1 MPTDPEPRAR
11 SFTPWLTR
19 ALTLANVAV
28 FAAMAVAGVDV
39 LRPGPLEYIDWGSN
53 FAPLTVTGEW
63 WRLVTATFLHFGPLH
78 LLFNTWALWSIG
90 SLVERLFG
98 HGRFGAIYAFA
109 GVAGSLASVAWNPL
123 VNSAGASGAVFGIIG
138 AQLAFFTR
146 GGHRLPAELVRAQR
160 NSTLAF
166 IAYSVTFGFIVP
178 GIDNAAHLGGLAT
191 GFAAGWLLARPLG
204 APASRAQE
212 RAGALWAVAVAV
224 TLLAGGV
231 AAARWSAQA
240 HAAEQGWLLEWRR
253 YARAEPAMLSDMSR
267 VMTAAREGR
276 MGDAE
281 VVAWLEGTGIPFY
294 RDAAARFA
302 TASLPPASPLAG
314 ERDRSLE
321 FVRGRASAM
330 ETFAKGLSERDR
342 DKIEQAIAEL
352 NAPMQRS
359 NAGSD

>member
-1 MPTDPEPRAR
+1 MPTDPEPQSR
-11 SFTPWLTR
+11 SLVPWLTR
-19 ALTLANVAV
+19 ALTLANLAV
-28 FAAMAVAGVDV
+28 FAAMALAGVDV
-39 LRPGPLEYIDWGSN
+39 LRPPPLEYIDWGSN
-53 FAPLTVTGEW
+53 FAPLTVNGEW

-78 LLFNTWALWSIG
+78 LLFNAWALWSIG

-98 HGRFGAIYAFA
+98 HARFGAIYLCA

-166 IAYSVTFGFIVP
+166 IGYSVTFGFIVP

-191 GFAAGWLLARPLG
+191 GFVTGWLLARPLG
-204 APASRAQE
+204 MPASRSRD
-212 RAGALWAVAVAV
+212 RASVLWAMLVAVA
-224 TLLAGGV
+224 LAVGGV

-240 HAAEQGWLLEWRR
+240 HAAEQGWLLEWRG

-267 VMTAAREGR
+267 VMTGARDGR
-276 MGDAE
+276 VSDAE
-281 VVAWLEGTGIPFY
+281 VVEWLEATGIPFY

-302 TASLPPASPLAG
+302 ARSLPPGSPLAG
-314 ERDRSLE
+314 ERDRSLA
-321 FVRGRASAM
+321 FVRRRASAM
-330 ETFAKGLSERDR
+330 EAFAKGLRERDR
-342 DKIEQAIAEL
+342 DRVERAIAEL
-352 NAPMQRS
+352 AAPMEPS
-359 NAGSD
+359 KAGND

>member
-11 SFTPWLTR
+11 SLAPWLTR
-19 ALTLANVAV
+19 ALTVANVAV
-28 FAAMAVAGVDV
+28 FAAMALAGVDV
-39 LRPGPLEYIDWGSN
+39 LRPPPLEYIDWGSN
-53 FAPLTVTGEW
+53 FAPLTVSGEW

-78 LLFNTWALWSIG
+78 LLFNVWALWSIG

-98 HGRFGAIYAFA
+98 HVRFGAIYILA

-191 GFAAGWLLARPLG
+191 GFVTGWLLARPLG
-204 APASRAQE
+204 APASRLQE
-212 RAGALWAVAVAV
+212 RASVLWAMAVAA
-224 TLLAGGV
+224 TLAVGGV

-253 YARAEPAMLSDMSR
+253 YAQTEPAMLSDMSR
-267 VMTAAREGR
+267 VMTGARDGR
-276 MGDAE
+276 VSDAE
-281 VVAWLEGTGIPFY
+281 VVEWLEGTGIPFY
-294 RDAAARFA
+294 SDAAARFA
-302 TASLPPASPLAG
+302 ALSLPPGSPLAG
-314 ERDRSLE
+314 ERGRSLE
-321 FVRGRASAM
+321 FVRRRASAM
-330 ETFAKGLSERDR
+330 EAFAKGLRERDR
-342 DKIEQAIAEL
+342 DEVERAIAEL
-352 NAPMQRS
+352 TAPMEPS
-359 NAGSD
+359 KAGND